1 MLTEDQQL
9 MVDKVV
15 MSLTAQFE
23 AANERLARIK
33 AIEPDTHRETAA
45 QQSSRAAAERLP
57 DGSIPDGI
65 LVMEN
70 GKAVMKSRE
79 AAIIELKQGSVTLN

>member
-1 MLTEDQQL
+1 MLTEEQQL
-9 MVDKVV
+9 MLDKVV
-15 MSLTAQFE
+15 KSMTTQFE

-33 AIEPDTHRETAA
+33 AIEPDMHRETAA
-45 QQSSRAAAERLP
+45 QQSARADAERLP

-70 GKAVMKSRE
+70 GKAVIKSRE